1 MLYLSSSEAAE
12 VGRTGD
18 GTLEGAGIVEEEFSA
33 KTANQDFLA
42 FCSSSSGIF

>member
-1 MLYLSSSEAAE
+1 MLYLFSSEAAE

-18 GTLEGAGIVEEEFSA
+18 GTLEGAGIVEEEYS
-33 KTANQDFLA
+33 ANQDFLA